1 MKKLPLLLATL
12 VTATV
17 VMVGCSKKD
26 DQTAAPAADTS
37 ASAPAAAPA
46 DTAPAS
52 DAGAAM
58 TPAPASDAGAAA
70 PAPASN

>member
-12 VTATV
+12 LTAAVVT
-17 VMVGCSKKD
+17 VGCTKKE

-37 ASAPAAAPA
+37 ASAPA
-46 DTAPAS
+46 S

-58 TPAPASDAGAAA
+58 SAPASDAGAAA
-70 PAPASN
+70 PAPASK

>member
-46 DTAPAS
+46 DSAPAS

-58 TPAPASDAGAAA
+58 APASDAGAAA

>member
-1 MKKLPLLLATL
+1 MKLPLLLATL

-46 DTAPAS
+46 DSAPAS

-58 TPAPASDAGAAA
+58 APASDAGAAA

>member
-12 VTATV
+12 LTATIV
-17 VMVGCSKKD
+17 TVGCTKKE
-26 DQTAAPAADTS
+26 DQSAAPAADTS
-37 ASAPAAAPA
+37 ASAPAVAPA
-46 DTAPAS
+46 DNSTPAS

-58 TPAPASDAGAAA
+58 SAPASDAGAEA

>member
-12 VTATV
+12 LTAAVVT
-17 VMVGCSKKD
+17 VGCTKKE

-46 DTAPAS
+46 S

-58 TPAPASDAGAAA
+58 SAPASDAGAAA